1 MGLILYY
8 KSKRSY
14 PMTNQ
19 KSKLIYAELKN
30 GRSFK
35 YVWLGNDTF
44 AKEYEEWDHDSSE
57 GKWESM
63 YYFDEKISYH
73 FDADEF
79 KDESE
84 IIGVDV
90 EDGLVDAEIVYYE
103 LEDINWEIAHE

>member
-1 MGLILYY
+1 
-8 KSKRSY
+8 
-14 PMTNQ
+14 MTKQ

-30 GRSFK
+30 GSSFT
-35 YVWLGNDTF
+35 YVWLGNDTY
-44 AKEYEEWDHDSSE
+44 AKEHEKWDYESSE

>member
-1 MGLILYY
+1 M
-8 KSKRSY
+8 S
-14 PMTNQ
+14 NQ

-35 YVWLGNDTF
+35 YVWLGNDTY
-44 AKEYEEWDHDSSE
+44 AKEHEKWDYESSE

-90 EDGLVDAEIVYYE
+90 EDGLEDAEIVYYE
-103 LEDINWEIAHE
+103 LEDINWEISDE